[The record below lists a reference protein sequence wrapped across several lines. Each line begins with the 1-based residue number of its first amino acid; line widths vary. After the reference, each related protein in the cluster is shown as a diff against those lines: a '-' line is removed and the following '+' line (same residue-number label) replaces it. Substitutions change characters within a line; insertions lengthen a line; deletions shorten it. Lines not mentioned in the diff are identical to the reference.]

1 MRTQEPIRQCFVF
14 AQQAQQQVFGLDIR
28 RAELA
33 GFVTSKK
40 DYSPRL
46 FCVAFKHVPP
56 CERPLLLPPS
66 LLNGPG
72 CVFYRCA
79 DPLVCSSG
87 RTYLYL
93 LLFNTSLRV
102 SFSITS
108 ALFRSSVLRTQFRL
122 LKSLCF
128 IDNSHHF
135 ARCDFLQFAS
145 LEPQNASATSREIQV
160 VSNNNRG

>member
-14 AQQAQQQVFGLDIR
+14 AQQAQQKVFGLDVR

-56 CERPLLLPPS
+56 CERPLFLPPS

-79 DPLVCSSG
+79 DLLVCSSG

-108 ALFRSSVLRTQFRL
+108 ALVRSSVLRAPTHITL
-122 LKSLCF
+122 
-128 IDNSHHF
+128 
-135 ARCDFLQFAS
+135 
-145 LEPQNASATSREIQV
+145 PGATSSSLPRWRRKMRPQRRAK
-160 VSNNNRG
+160 SRL

>member
-14 AQQAQQQVFGLDIR
+14 AQQAQQKVFGLDVR

-40 DYSPRL
+40 DYPPRL

-79 DPLVCSSG
+79 DPPVCSSG

-108 ALFRSSVLRTQFRL
+108 ALFRSLSFVLDFELPNLVLHQLTSPCPVQLPPVCLAGGAKCVRSVGRNPG
-122 LKSLCF
+122 C
-128 IDNSHHF
+128 
-135 ARCDFLQFAS
+135 
-145 LEPQNASATSREIQV
+145 E
-160 VSNNNRG
+160 

>member
-1 MRTQEPIRQCFVF
+1 MFPLVN
-14 AQQAQQQVFGLDIR
+14 
-28 RAELA
+28 
-33 GFVTSKK
+33 
-40 DYSPRL
+40 
-46 FCVAFKHVPP
+46 VP
-56 CERPLLLPPS
+56 CYCRPH

-108 ALFRSSVLRTQFRL
+108 ASFVHLSFVLDFEL
-122 LKSLCF
+122 PSLC
-128 IDNSHHF
+128 
-135 ARCDFLQFAS
+135 AS
-145 LEPQNASATSREIQV
+145 PTHITLPGATSSSLPRWRRRMRPQRRAK
-160 VSNNNRG
+160 SRL

>member
-14 AQQAQQQVFGLDIR
+14 AQQAQQKVFGLDVR

-72 CVFYRCA
+72 CVFYLCA
-79 DPLVCSSG
+79 DLLVCSSG

-108 ALFRSSVLRTQFRL
+108 ALFRSLSFVLDFEL
-122 LKSLCF
+122 PNLC
-128 IDNSHHF
+128 
-135 ARCDFLQFAS
+135 AS
-145 LEPQNASATSREIQV
+145 STTHITLPVATS
-160 VSNNNRG
+160 SSL